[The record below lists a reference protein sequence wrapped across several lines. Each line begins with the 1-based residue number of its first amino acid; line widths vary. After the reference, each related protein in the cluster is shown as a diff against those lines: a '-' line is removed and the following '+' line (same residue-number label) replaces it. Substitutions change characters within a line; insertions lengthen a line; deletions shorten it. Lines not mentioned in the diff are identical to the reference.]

1 MIRLLSLALAATA
14 SLTIAAPAIAD
25 GTPRVVATPDD
36 SGVGDER
43 IICKKH
49 LETGSLVKR
58 VKKCFTK
65 AEWDLIAERE
75 QVGFKK
81 TMDALNTRSISN

>member
-1 MIRLLSLALAATA
+1 MTLKLKLWAVMAASLSLAGTAAADT
-14 SLTIAAPAIAD
+14 PAK
-25 GTPRVVATPDD
+25 TVATPDD
-36 SGVGDER
+36 SGVGDQR

>member
-1 MIRLLSLALAATA
+1 MRSMNKLLLAGAAVLSLGAGAA
-14 SLTIAAPAIAD
+14 AAPA
-25 GTPRVVATPDD
+25 PQVAGTPDD
-36 SGVGDER
+36 TGVGDER